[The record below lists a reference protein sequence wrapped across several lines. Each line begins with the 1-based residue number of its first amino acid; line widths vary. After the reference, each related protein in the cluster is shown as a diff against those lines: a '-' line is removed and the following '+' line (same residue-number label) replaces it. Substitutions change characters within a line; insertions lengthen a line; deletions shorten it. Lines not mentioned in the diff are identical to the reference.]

1 MVKRKWIN
9 VILAVVLA
17 ALLTVGYVSPAW
29 AAKTGG
35 RISGGSFRMPTST
48 YRLPSRSV
56 NPSYGYNRGYYGG
69 GIGFP
74 VFSPFPFFFVGGGG
88 LLSVVLLLGVAGL
101 IAQTVQRF
109 QEQRQEEALLNPTV
123 TVAQVQLAL
132 LAQARSLQQELNRL
146 AQTARPDTPQ
156 GRVQLIQELTLAL
169 LRHPEYWSYGY
180 ASTEKAPLNQAES
193 EFNRIALRVRAQVQ
207 KETLVNG
214 VFTPVTVDAEQPGE
228 YILVTVLVAT
238 TRPVKLPVIHTL
250 ADVKNA
256 LTTLGSIGADDLL
269 ALEILW
275 APQAEGDTLTRE
287 ELVTANPLLRPL

>member
-1 MVKRKWIN
+1 MVKRKWLK
-9 VILAVVLA
+9 VLWAGALAI
-17 ALLTVGYVSPAW
+17 LLTLGAVSPAW
-29 AAKTGG
+29 AAQTGG
-35 RISGGSFRMPTST
+35 RIGGGSFRRPVTT
-48 YRLPSRSV
+48 YRMPSRSV
-56 NPSYGYNRGYYGG
+56 QPGYSYQRGYYGG
-69 GIGFP
+69 GLGFP
-74 VFSPFPFFFVGGGG
+74 LFSPFPFFFVGGGG

-123 TVAQVQLAL
+123 SIAQVQLAL

-156 GRVQLIQELTLAL
+156 GRVQLVQELTLAL
-169 LRHPEYWSYGY
+169 LRHPEYWGYGY
-180 ASTEKAPLNQAES
+180 ATTDKVPFSQAES
-193 EFNRIALRVRAQVQ
+193 EFNRLALRVRAQVKQ
-207 KETLVNG
+207 ETLVNG
-214 VFTPVTVDAEQPGE
+214 VSTPVTVTAEQPGE
-228 YILVTVLVAT
+228 YILVTLLVAT
-238 TRPVKLPVIHTL
+238 TVPIKLPVIHTL
-250 ADVKNA
+250 TDVQKA